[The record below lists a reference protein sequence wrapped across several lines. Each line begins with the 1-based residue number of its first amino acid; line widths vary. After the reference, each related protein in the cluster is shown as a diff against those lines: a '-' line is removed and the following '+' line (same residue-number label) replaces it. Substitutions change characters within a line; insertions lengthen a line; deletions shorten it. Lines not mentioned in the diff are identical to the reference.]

1 MPSPD
6 ESLSQSD
13 PEILAARGKVE
24 LAKAELESR
33 IYQAGDTGKRAL
45 KRMARKAIPVVAV
58 AGAIL
63 GVVVVVRLV
72 TRTRHKSVWQ
82 RYPAATDS
90 RTTPLVKVALGAA
103 VRGALRVLLAR
114 VAEQAAARLVAA
126 NEEQE
131 REPETGLPT
140 TS

>member
-63 GVVVVVRLV
+63 GVVVVVRLA
-72 TRTRHKSVWQ
+72 TRARHKSVWQ
-82 RYPAATDS
+82 PYPAADH
-90 RTTPLVKVALGAA
+90 RTTPLVRVALGAA

-131 REPETGLPT
+131 REPATGLPT